1 MSGRST
7 IFGGLDGLNVSFLLL
22 SAAAGGELGWPLI
35 VLIGF
40 ANILANSLIMGVG
53 EFLSSK
59 AHREFVLAEK
69 RRSLWEFKHYRS
81 NEIDQVNIF
90 YFLINQSN
98 LMS

>member
-1 MSGRST
+1 M
-7 IFGGLDGLNVSFLLL
+7 
-22 SAAAGGELGWPLI
+22 GWEII

-40 ANILANSLIMGVG
+40 SNIISNALIMGIG

-81 NEIDQVNIF
+81 NEIDQVLAITC
-90 YFLINQSN
+90 Y
-98 LMS
+98 